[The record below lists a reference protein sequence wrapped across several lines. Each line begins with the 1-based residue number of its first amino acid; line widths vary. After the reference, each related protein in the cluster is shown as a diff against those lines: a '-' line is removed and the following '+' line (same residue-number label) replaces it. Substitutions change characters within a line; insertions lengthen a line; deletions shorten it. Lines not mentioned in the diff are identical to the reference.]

1 MIDSNGSISWGAP
14 IILIILISHNWVF
27 PRVRN
32 ICRLH
37 SAALVLV
44 STHHNM
50 TRPHQ
55 RRNLGPWPGQP
66 GSGPDMIIKYSRFVQ
81 NLFPTKW
88 SKLKPYCYRPNSFP
102 IKTWRRYVTT
112 DEVNFRLS
120 SLRLEILRCA
130 ESPWDLSCVKPQG
143 PPPLSVHLSGW
154 SRLPPT
160 ILRTSFSHGNTS
172 ELRALF
178 CCNSLHSLAI
188 KISVVNAASTSL
200 GY

>member
-37 SAALVLV
+37 AAALVLV

-81 NLFPTKW
+81 DLFPTKW

-102 IKTWRRYVTT
+102 IKTWRRYVTP
-112 DEVNFRLS
+112 DEVNFP
-120 SLRLEILRCA
+120 LRLEKYCRCWW
-130 ESPWDLSCVKPQG
+130 S
-143 PPPLSVHLSGW
+143 W
-154 SRLPPT
+154 SRV
-160 ILRTSFSHGNTS
+160 S
-172 ELRALF
+172 LRALL
-178 CCNSLHSLAI
+178 CQAKVLLRPVSICQTDQVSLAPFSALPSLM
-188 KISVVNAASTSL
+188 KIAQS
-200 GY
+200 

>member
-1 MIDSNGSISWGAP
+1 
-14 IILIILISHNWVF
+14 
-27 PRVRN
+27 
-32 ICRLH
+32 
-37 SAALVLV
+37 
-44 STHHNM
+44 M
-50 TRPHQ
+50 TRSRQQ
-55 RRNLGPWPGQP
+55 RRNLGPAAQARPDL
-66 GSGPDMIIKYSRFVQ
+66 GPISSLNITD
-81 NLFPTKW
+81 LFRIYVRKW

-143 PPPLSVHLSGW
+143 PPSLSVHLSGW

-160 ILRTSFSHGNTS
+160 ILRTSFSHENTS
-172 ELRALF
+172 ELRALS